1 MTKQLIAREILDMI
15 GDPFGISAKPLRVI
29 TNEVTLEVDARC
41 DRKLHERVMEKQHCK
56 QKPTNYDEHERKS

>member
-1 MTKQLIAREILDMI
+1 MI